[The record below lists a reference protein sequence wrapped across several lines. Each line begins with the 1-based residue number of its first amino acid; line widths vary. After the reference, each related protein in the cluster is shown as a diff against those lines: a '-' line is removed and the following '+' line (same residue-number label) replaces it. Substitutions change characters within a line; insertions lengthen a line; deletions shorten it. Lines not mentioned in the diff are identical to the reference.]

1 MNLEYII
8 TRDKSI
14 EDTFNNLDNV
24 KELLSILSYI
34 DHPISNNLS
43 TVLQQSCRFAED
55 DTVVKYLLE
64 KHQR

>member
-14 EDTFNNLDNV
+14 EDTFSNLDNV

-43 TVLQQSCRFAED
+43 TVLQKMLFRI
-55 DTVVKYLLE
+55 
-64 KHQR
+64 